1 MRDQF
6 GAMFEWTWIIRI
18 KKKKEHQEELEFI
31 RSAITPLKY
40 DFWAR
45 KHTKNGQKLQK
56 IDDFEPA
63 IFRLFYEARSK
74 SIKSD
79 KEGVGSSL

>member
-31 RSAITPLKY
+31 RNAINPLEY
-40 DFWAR
+40 DFWPR
-45 KHTKNGQKLQK
+45 KHPKNGQKLQK
-56 IDDFEPA
+56 IDDFELA
-63 IFRLFYEARSK
+63 IFRVFYEASWGQVE
-74 SIKSD
+74 ID
-79 KEGVGSSL
+79 